1 MERQG
6 QWDLTAVRTTR
17 DHADRSSDQQTLGV
31 DWRAALKKE
40 RRCTCLTQ
48 ESQLIPTQSLNTKI
62 PPIPMKISSV
72 DFVGAAA
79 KIGTYPQLAHPEIAF
94 AGRSNV
100 GKSSLIN
107 SLLSRKI
114 ARTSSTPGR
123 TQQLN
128 FFEINKKLTFVDLPG
143 YGYAKVS
150 KQERQQWQHLI
161 EDYLI
166 TSKNLCGVVII
177 VDIRRGPEAEEAAL
191 CNFLMHHQRAF
202 LIVATKCDKL
212 KRGQIEQ
219 QRKMISMRLGSI
231 SPFLFSAE
239 TGAGKAELWQALLD
253 LTTLHAQASS
263 LEPVD
268 A

>member
-1 MERQG
+1 M
-6 QWDLTAVRTTR
+6 
-17 DHADRSSDQQTLGV
+17 
-31 DWRAALKKE
+31 
-40 RRCTCLTQ
+40 
-48 ESQLIPTQSLNTKI
+48 
-62 PPIPMKISSV
+62 PMKISSV

-79 KIGTYPQLAHPEIAF
+79 KIGTYPQLSHPEIAF

-107 SLLSRKI
+107 SLLNRKI

-143 YGYAKVS
+143 FGYAKVS
-150 KQERQQWQHLI
+150 KQDRQQWQHLI
-161 EDYLI
+161 EDYLV
-166 TSKNLCGVVII
+166 TSKNLRGVVII
-177 VDIRRGPEAEEAAL
+177 VDIRRGPEEEEAAL
-191 CNFLMHHQRAF
+191 CNFLTHYRRAF

-231 SPFLFSAE
+231 PPFLFSAE
-239 TGAGKAELWQALLD
+239 TGAGKEELWQALLD
-253 LTTLHAQASS
+253 LTVLDAQAPFP
-263 LEPVD
+263 ERID

>member
-1 MERQG
+1 
-6 QWDLTAVRTTR
+6 
-17 DHADRSSDQQTLGV
+17 
-31 DWRAALKKE
+31 
-40 RRCTCLTQ
+40 
-48 ESQLIPTQSLNTKI
+48 
-62 PPIPMKISSV
+62 MKISSV

-79 KIGTYPQLAHPEIAF
+79 KIGIYPQLAHPEIAF

-150 KQERQQWQHLI
+150 KQDRQQWQHLI

-166 TSKNLCGVVII
+166 TAKNLCGVVII
-177 VDIRRGPEAEEAAL
+177 VDIRRGPEEEEAAL

-253 LTTLHAQASS
+253 LTTLPAQASS